1 MGSQQPD
8 EERLVRQVE
17 VAALSAAAS
26 AAARESRSPVVVG
39 IDGRSGSGKTALADS
54 LSERLGWPVLHLDD
68 LYPGWDG
75 LAEAPEILARD
86 VLGPLRTGEAA
97 GYRAWDWA
105 AERPGPWVD
114 VPVTGHLVI
123 EGCGTGAD
131 PAGELLDLLV
141 WLDAPTDLRR
151 RRALDRDG
159 AAFAPHWERWAAQE
173 DVVLAGVRERA
184 DLVVDTGGQR

>member
-8 EERLVRQVE
+8 EERLLRQVE

-105 AERPGPWVD
+105 AGRPGPWVD
-114 VPVTGHLVI
+114 VPVTSHLVI